1 MNEKFL
7 TFETLPD
14 ETINVKILIF
24 SRYIYSLTILDTL
37 LQQLDIDNLPYL
49 EYLSIPDV
57 LFEYDLAFIDFIT
70 TETRRQLRKLV
81 LNALKNRYRSR
92 LIIN

>member
-1 MNEKFL
+1 MNENFL

-57 LFEYDLAFIDFIT
+57 LFDLSLNIANEY
-70 TETRRQLRKLV
+70 Q
-81 LNALKNRYRSR
+81 
-92 LIIN
+92 